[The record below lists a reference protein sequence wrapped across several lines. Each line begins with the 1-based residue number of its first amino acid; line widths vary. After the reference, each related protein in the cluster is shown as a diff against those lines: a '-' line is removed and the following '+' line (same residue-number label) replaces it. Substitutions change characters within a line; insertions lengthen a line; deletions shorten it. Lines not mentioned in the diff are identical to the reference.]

1 MFVKR
6 DNNMNTEVRRV
17 QKTGASTL
25 TVSLPKDWVDS
36 SGLKA
41 GDQVSMAVQLDGTIL
56 LDTNMDR
63 RKETLRKEIWTDADE
78 SAEHLTRK
86 LIGAYLVGY
95 NVIEVRSK
103 DRMEPE
109 AKSAIR
115 EFSRLAIGPEV
126 VEETANSVIM
136 HDLSDPVELPQEK
149 CVRRMHLIVRTMH
162 ADAVEALCEED
173 KGLAEDVIDRDTD
186 VDRLYWMAVKQ
197 NNLIARDRKL
207 GDRMGLDIFES
218 NDLML
223 VARGIERIGDHAVR
237 ISRNALIS
245 AEDPDKLPAA
255 AEIRKLSAESM
266 KVLEKGMDA
275 LFRKDIPEANEVID
289 QGREVVKR
297 CEKLGQVTRAK
308 DSREA
313 IIINMVMDSIIR
325 STMYAVDIAEIAIN
339 GAMRQ

>member
-1 MFVKR
+1 
-6 DNNMNTEVRRV
+6 
-17 QKTGASTL
+17 
-25 TVSLPKDWVDS
+25 
-36 SGLKA
+36 
-41 GDQVSMAVQLDGTIL
+41 
-56 LDTNMDR
+56 
-63 RKETLRKEIWTDADE
+63 
-78 SAEHLTRK
+78 
-86 LIGAYLVGY
+86 
-95 NVIEVRSK
+95 
-103 DRMEPE
+103 
-109 AKSAIR
+109 
-115 EFSRLAIGPEV
+115 

-149 CVRRMHLIVRTMH
+149 CVRRMHLIVRSMH
-162 ADAVEALCEED
+162 ADAIEALCEED
-173 KGLAEDVIDRDTD
+173 LGLAEDVIDRDTD

-207 GDRMGLDIFES
+207 GDRMGLDIFGS

-237 ISRNALIS
+237 IARNALIS
-245 AEDPDKLPAA
+245 AEDEDKLPNA
-255 AEIRKLSAESM
+255 AEIRKLSAEAM

-275 LFRKDIPEANEVID
+275 LFRKDISEANEVID
-289 QGREVVKR
+289 DGRDVVKR
-297 CEKLGQVTRAK
+297 CEKLGQGTRAK